1 MQKAKEALNG
11 NCGMDFVGEAK
22 VRARVPIQYYLCV
35 CALAAQIFLIKYYKY
50 IT

>member
-22 VRARVPIQYYLCV
+22 VRARVPN
-35 CALAAQIFLIKYYKY
+35 
-50 IT
+50 

>member
-22 VRARVPIQYYLCV
+22 VRARVPNWYLCV
-35 CALAAQIFLIKYYKY
+35 CTSSTWFF
-50 IT
+50 